1 MEAKLTT
8 EDFYLSAFLLC
19 RDIPLMGHSREQ
31 NRSTFEFEGPQI
43 NQLVNDFYRDGVLVS
58 PRLYAEAIRNLKN
71 LMYNGS
77 NLQPSHI
84 NATETT
90 RVQPGDGT

>member
-8 EDFYLSAFLLC
+8 EDFYLAAFLLC
-19 RDIPLMGHSREQ
+19 SDIPLVGHCREQ

-43 NQLVNDFYRDGVLVS
+43 SQLVNEFYRDGEIVS
-58 PRLYAEAIRNLKN
+58 PRLYAVAIRNLKN

-90 RVQPGDGT
+90 RVQSRDST

>member
-8 EDFYLSAFLLC
+8 EDFYLASFLFYS
-19 RDIPLMGHSREQ
+19 DIPLVGHCREQ

-43 NQLVNDFYRDGVLVS
+43 SQLVNEFYRDGAIVS
-58 PRLYAEAIRNLKN
+58 PRLYAVAIRNLKN

-77 NLQPSHI
+77 NLQPTHI

-90 RVQPGDGT
+90 RAHSGDSA